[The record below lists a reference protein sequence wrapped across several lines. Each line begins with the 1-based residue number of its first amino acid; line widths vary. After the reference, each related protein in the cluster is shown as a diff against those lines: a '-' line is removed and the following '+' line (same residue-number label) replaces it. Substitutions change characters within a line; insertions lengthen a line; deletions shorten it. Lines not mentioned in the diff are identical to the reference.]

1 LERKGKKI
9 KTPWGNFSLKGFY
22 RSTGIR
28 ASVFGSGD
36 GCCAA
41 LKFLFPLVV
50 KKPLGK
56 IFSQGV
62 LPFHCH
68 LEIHKAGNNSKCCLP
83 CGLVE
88 TSLERKKREEN
99 TSLNP

>member
-1 LERKGKKI
+1 LTALGSPPSYNRIWKEKGNKI
-9 KTPWGNFSLKGFY
+9 KNPWGNFSLKGFY

-28 ASVFGSGD
+28 ASGFCSGGD
-36 GCCAA
+36 CCVS

-62 LPFHCH
+62 FTIPLPLRNVTRHATF
-68 LEIHKAGNNSKCCLP
+68 
-83 CGLVE
+83 
-88 TSLERKKREEN
+88 
-99 TSLNP
+99 